1 MAAREIPSP
10 GMVSDHHNCPFDLLT
25 STGMKIKTV
34 AFVVGERVPICLD
47 ATARLSLVAILGMDI
62 PANCAIPQAPKT
74 PGHES
79 QHTCLQ
85 TASMLIR
92 QTTIS
97 MCTCWHNRSIDRTYA
112 QCAPGHSHTS
122 CTWCCI
128 REVTRNTSHTHVF
141 VVGVLVDDMHL
152 RATNGSSGVMIT
164 TPRSSTCRLRNSQ
177 MQCRDAWASAFN
189 RCDASERSTV
199 HFSNQMNGS
208 DVTWGDV

>member
-1 MAAREIPSP
+1 
-10 GMVSDHHNCPFDLLT
+10 MVSDHHKCPFDLLN

-34 AFVVGERVPICLD
+34 GFVIGERVPICLD

-62 PANCAIPQAPKT
+62 PANGAIPQAPKT

-97 MCTCWHNRSIDRTYA
+97 TCMCWHNRCLDRTYA
-112 QCAPGHSHTS
+112 QCAPDHSHAS
-122 CTWCCI
+122 CTWCGI
-128 REVTRNTSHTHVF
+128 RKVTRNTSHTH
-141 VVGVLVDDMHL
+141 
-152 RATNGSSGVMIT
+152 
-164 TPRSSTCRLRNSQ
+164 
-177 MQCRDAWASAFN
+177 SAFN
-189 RCDASERSTV
+189 SCDASERSTV

-208 DVTWGDV
+208 DVIGVMYEDILRSRESMII